1 MNIGTLKGSIHF
13 VQDITLR
20 KTLEKSSKRLVAIVE
35 SSDDAIIGKDLN
47 GTITN
52 WNMGA
57 QKMYGYSADEIIGK
71 HVSMM
76 VPPFLEGDLSQ
87 IMLQIKNGNSIKNY
101 DTVRQKKNGE
111 LINVSLSI
119 SPIFDNDKTIVGAST
134 IASDITERK
143 KSEYLKQ
150 EMLEKEQK
158 FSKKLQKVNDELREQ
173 QNELFKVNLDLFE
186 SQNRF
191 SKAFHN
197 NPAAMTL
204 VNEKGEYIDVNESY
218 AKLTGYSRAELIGTN
233 SKELNIIDNSE
244 QELKLEDSNDRSVKD
259 VKLEIKTKSGEKR
272 TVLINSESIKFRN
285 KLNSI
290 SFIYDIT
297 DLKKAEE
304 ELEQTLGNL
313 KRSNF
318 ELEQF
323 AYVASHD
330 LKEPLRM
337 VTSFL
342 QLLQRRYEDQLDLE
356 ANEFINFAV
365 DGAKRMHYL
374 IEDLLAYSRVMT
386 KGKAFKEVDMDEVL
400 EKVKMN
406 LKVKIEEN
414 QVKITQETLP
424 TIDADELQMIQLL
437 QNLIENS
444 IKYRSEKSPEI
455 TVSAKKDDNDWIFTV
470 KDNGIG
476 FDPKHGDHIFL
487 IFKRLHT
494 NEEYEGTGIG
504 LAIIKRIVQRHYGS
518 VWAKSELGKGSTF
531 YFSIPENNDPIQ

>member
-1 MNIGTLKGSIHF
+1 
-13 VQDITLR
+13 
-20 KTLEKSSKRLVAIVE
+20 
-35 SSDDAIIGKDLN
+35 
-47 GTITN
+47 
-52 WNMGA
+52 
-57 QKMYGYSADEIIGK
+57 
-71 HVSMM
+71 
-76 VPPFLEGDLSQ
+76 
-87 IMLQIKNGNSIKNY
+87 MLQIKNGNSIKNY

-119 SPIFDNDKTIVGAST
+119 SPIFDTDKTIVGAST

-218 AKLTGYSRAELIGTN
+218 AKLTGYSRAELIGIN
-233 SKELNIIDNSE
+233 SNELNIIENSE
-244 QELKLEDSNDRSVKD
+244 QEMKLEDSHNSSVKD
-259 VKLEIKTKSGEKR
+259 VKLEIKTKSGERR

-342 QLLQRRYEDQLDLE
+342 QLLQRRYEE
-356 ANEFINFAV
+356 
-365 DGAKRMHYL
+365 
-374 IEDLLAYSRVMT
+374 ST
-386 KGKAFKEVDMDEVL
+386 
-400 EKVKMN
+400 
-406 LKVKIEEN
+406 
-414 QVKITQETLP
+414 
-424 TIDADELQMIQLL
+424 
-437 QNLIENS
+437 
-444 IKYRSEKSPEI
+444 
-455 TVSAKKDDNDWIFTV
+455 
-470 KDNGIG
+470 G
-476 FDPKHGDHIFL
+476 F
-487 IFKRLHT
+487 
-494 NEEYEGTGIG
+494 
-504 LAIIKRIVQRHYGS
+504 GS
-518 VWAKSELGKGSTF
+518 
-531 YFSIPENNDPIQ
+531 Q